1 MVSFRH
7 ASVHMYCACLRVG
20 GWVVRGLRFFCGV
33 LFFDQKRGG
42 GATLHDMFDA
52 MAFHAHYGSLACAFC
67 VGRCSC
73 VMMLARGVDVR
84 VQTLSK
90 QLERMLISSC
100 WRGGRWLSF
109 GLQVMRSFRCK
120 CSTALAQC
128 FTSYVPCVIVHV
140 LKGVLGTTPRYFRE
154 APRTHDT
161 WLPANLNAS
170 PIVRVHCFALI

>member
-33 LFFDQKRGG
+33 LFFDQKRVG

-120 CSTALAQC
+120 CSTALAHC
-128 FTSYVPCVIVHV
+128 GAV
-140 LKGVLGTTPRYFRE
+140 RYFICSMRDCSRAE
-154 APRTHDT
+154 RFPWDYSKIPPRGSTY
-161 WLPANLNAS
+161 P
-170 PIVRVHCFALI
+170 